1 MSDIGDINDKEVEA
15 SQPSADEV
23 KASAVQ
29 DYKDDMFKY
38 KERMKSAQA
47 ELEAVLAEKAALE
60 RNQLEKNEEWKV
72 LYEREKSE
80 RESAV
85 SELQQKST
93 QFMDSSKKNAVV
105 QQLGGF
111 KKDEYSRFIDVS
123 NIEVTDNGTF
133 SSDSLNR
140 EVERVRQTFPELLK
154 AFDGPKLP
162 GGAPSPVTQKDTKVS
177 ANMSRADLL
186 AQYVKLKSQ

>member
-1 MSDIGDINDKEVEA
+1 MSDIGDINSKEVEA
-15 SQPSADEV
+15 NQPSADEV
-23 KASAVQ
+23 KDKAVQ

-38 KERMKSAQA
+38 KERMKSAQS

-133 SSDSLNR
+133 SSESLSR

-162 GGAPSPVTQKDTKVS
+162 GGAPSPVTVKDTKVS
-177 ANMSRADLL
+177 ASMSRADLL
-186 AQYVKLKSQ
+186 AQYVKLKS